1 MKSKLEIFQF
11 FWQEQIKTHL
21 TSTQKWIKW
30 WEKNGQSSYLE
41 RCLQTGKIIAFLGG
55 SSGKLGQRERQR
67 VCLSVCVAYQCE
79 PNSLP
84 MLLVNPKNLGFF
96 GKFGENPQ
104 GKLGRE
110 RDRERKCVC
119 VLWKMEG
126 KVWVQLT
133 IGIWWSRSVCKFD
146 KKFENRF
153 NDKTDLTDLKI
164 C

>member
-67 VCLSVCVAYQCE
+67 VCLSVCA
-79 PNSLP
+79 
-84 MLLVNPKNLGFF
+84 
-96 GKFGENPQ
+96 
-104 GKLGRE
+104 
-110 RDRERKCVC
+110 CVC
-119 VLWKMEG
+119 VCVCVRVAEESVVEVAGAQTRSSTGPQLVVVAGVCMCECVC
-126 KVWVQLT
+126 VWCAYLVLA
-133 IGIWWSRSVCKFD
+133 
-146 KKFENRF
+146 ENPTTSLLF
-153 NDKTDLTDLKI
+153 SLFLLFTFFAQ
-164 C
+164 